1 LLKRWEERH
10 DLALEALH
18 KALEPAD
25 LYKVL
30 SVKTT
35 PLQSGLI
42 SKTNMQS
49 PLTSN
54 TEFQA
59 LRKDPKTPMNE
70 HIDKFNM
77 LLQAVNYNR
86 PPEIPELST
95 AAVNLYF
102 LQSLGTDWEVWG
114 MAKGETL
121 RRTPTEEL
129 MAEVRALARGKSGS
143 SQSASSQGD

>member
-1 LLKRWEERH
+1 
-10 DLALEALH
+10 
-18 KALEPAD
+18 
-25 LYKVL
+25 
-30 SVKTT
+30 
-35 PLQSGLI
+35 
-42 SKTNMQS
+42 
-49 PLTSN
+49 
-54 TEFQA
+54 
-59 LRKDPKTPMNE
+59 MNE